1 MNGWIYWAQD
11 HLTALVL
18 NMRRTLLQIAILIS
32 VVLLLLWLSVF
43 LYGSFYYSYIPSV
56 SYTTPVHLVFR
67 SDCDSRDALC
77 SFPIA
82 NISLFRNG
90 REKVMM
96 YGQPY
101 RISLWLQMPE
111 SPVNQNLGMFMVQMS
126 CYTKTGTVI
135 STVSR
140 SAMLHY
146 KSWLLQTLD
155 TLLYAPLFVTGLLE
169 QMQVVEVELYS
180 DYKEDSYTPTIGA
193 VIEIQTKHIEIYK
206 AQLLIRAY
214 FTGIR
219 YLLYT
224 FPVMSA
230 IIGVS
235 TNFTFLCVLVLAS
248 YLHVVWGRLWS
259 PDGARSQVE
268 SHQRPSEQ
276 HPERARLPSLSHPLL
291 RSRGSISLSV
301 IDSSP
306 RRTPGTSP
314 RGSLQ
319 NQDLQQAETPGTSWH
334 SARLASSS
342 RVVQERPPGDS
353 PRASIPATEGSL
365 RTSQL
370 NSNDFPRGSIPASE
384 GNLRISQPNSNGP
397 PLETVGLTEQEPTAE
412 AESGPTRPP
421 SGMPNSDNSAE
432 AEPGPTGTP
441 SGMPDSDAADSAE
454 AEPGP
459 TGTPSG
465 MPDSDAADSVFD
477 HSVEESSTP
486 SSRQPSAMTEAAQ
499 QFLQ

>member
-67 SDCDSRDALC
+67 SDCDSKGVLC
-77 SFPIA
+77 SFPVA
-82 NISLFRNG
+82 NISLLRNG

-101 RISLWLQMPE
+101 QISLWLQMPE
-111 SPVNQNLGMFMVQMS
+111 SPINQNLGMFMVQMS
-126 CYTKTGTVI
+126 CYTKTGAII
-135 STVSR
+135 STISR

-155 TLLYAPLFVTGLLE
+155 TLLFAPLFITGLLE
-169 QMQVVEVELYS
+169 QMQVVEVEFYS

-206 AQLLIRAY
+206 AQLLIRAH

-224 FPVMSA
+224 FPAMSA

-248 YLHVVWGRLWS
+248 YLHVVWRGIWS
-259 PDGARSQVE
+259 ADGAESQVE
-268 SHQRPSEQ
+268 GRRTTL
-276 HPERARLPSLSHPLL
+276 PERGRSLSLSDPLIRTRGDLLLSIIGSSL
-291 RSRGSISLSV
+291 RQTPS
-301 IDSSP
+301 SSP
-306 RRTPGTSP
+306 RVSLQDHNLQLAATPGTS
-314 RGSLQ
+314 R
-319 NQDLQQAETPGTSWH
+319 H
-334 SARLASSS
+334 STGLASGSP
-342 RVVQERPPGDS
+342 VMQEQPPGDS
-353 PRASIPATEGSL
+353 
-365 RTSQL
+365 
-370 NSNDFPRGSIPASE
+370 PRGSIPASE
-384 GNLRISQPNSNGP
+384 GRLRTSQLNSIGP
-397 PLETVGLTEQEPTAE
+397 PLETVGLMEQPPAAE
-412 AESGPTRPP
+412 AEPGPNRTS
-421 SGMPNSDNSAE
+421 SGMPDSDATNSAE
-432 AEPGPTGTP
+432 AEPGPNRTS
-441 SGMPDSDAADSAE
+441 SGMPDSDATNSALDHPAEE
-454 AEPGP
+454 A
-459 TGTPSG
+459 SG
-465 MPDSDAADSVFD
+465 
-477 HSVEESSTP
+477 
-486 SSRQPSAMTEAAQ
+486 QLSAMTDTSQ
-499 QFLQ
+499 QTLQ